1 MTTEKSVMGLTS
13 KGWTHVQLRDV
24 TKLQKSWVFEE
35 QEYRV
40 DAYFGKLCN
49 GAATPVVIMNVYT
62 QGAGA
67 KQVID
72 DNCDVWNNMFTST
85 NKDEGNEYYKY
96 LKKHGFTRV
105 A

>member
-13 KGWTHVQLRDV
+13 KGWTYVQLRDV